1 LTNRFRI
8 SHTLFQRLEDAGLN
22 PFLVLQQ
29 SGLPLSIL
37 NQEKVHVTTEE
48 MFALYRATSALSED
62 PGIGLKL
69 GTARRFERYDPVAI
83 AALCTRTFR
92 EALHKL
98 SRYKQL
104 TCPEEV
110 KIEQNGDECS
120 VSFNWLLAQE
130 SEPGILIDV
139 CFAWVVTIARH
150 GTGRALHPR
159 RVEFKRA
166 AEHRRIYEDHFQC
179 AIVFDAPQ
187 NRLIF
192 DTADLDEPFLTSNA
206 DLLATV
212 APQLEAELKRRQA
225 DMTVAEQVKAV
236 LKRMFAGQ
244 RPELH
249 HVARELGFSTR
260 TLQRRLS
267 DERLTFQHLVKEAR
281 RELAQQYLLNSSL
294 ELNETAYLLGYE
306 DANSFFRAF
315 REWEGTSPGEW
326 RTARACSSM
335 AAQA

>member
-8 SHTLFQRLEDAGLN
+8 SHTLFQKLEDAGIN
-22 PFLVLQQ
+22 PILVLQN

-37 NQEKVHVTTEE
+37 HEDKVSLTTEE
-48 MFALYRATSALSED
+48 MFALYRATSHLSED
-62 PGIGLKL
+62 PAIGLKL
-69 GTARRFERYDPVAI
+69 GTEERFERYDPVAI

-92 EALHKL
+92 EALQKL

-110 KIEQNGDECS
+110 AIEQNGNECS
-120 VSFNWLLAQE
+120 VSFNWLLGYE
-130 SEPGILIDV
+130 TEPGILIDV
-139 CFAWVVTIARH
+139 CFAWVVTVARR
-150 GTGRALHPR
+150 GTGQALHPR
-159 RVEFKRA
+159 RVEFKRP
-166 AEHRRIYEDHFQC
+166 AEHRGAYEDHFQC
-179 AIVFDAPQ
+179 PIVFDAPR

-192 DTADLDEPFLTSNA
+192 DTADLDQPFLTSNA

-212 APQLEAELKRRQA
+212 APQLEAELNRRRP

-236 LKRMFAGQ
+236 LKPMFAGQ

-249 HVARELGFSTR
+249 DVARELRFSTR

-267 DERLTFQHLVKEAR
+267 DERFTFQQLVKEAR
-281 RELAQQYLLNSSL
+281 RELAQHYLLNSSL
-294 ELNETAYLLGYE
+294 ELNQTAYLLGYE